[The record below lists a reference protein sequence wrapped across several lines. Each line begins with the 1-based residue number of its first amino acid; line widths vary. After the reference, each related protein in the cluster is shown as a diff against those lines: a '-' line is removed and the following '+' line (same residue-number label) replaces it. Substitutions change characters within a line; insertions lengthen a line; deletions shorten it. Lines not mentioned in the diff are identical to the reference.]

1 MSTMTVRDRWLA
13 AALPAL
19 LTLLIGW
26 FFFLRPAARETN
38 GLRQRVENQGSLS
51 TRKVLVAAAQNER
64 ADLEKAVADRHV
76 TPASEDGVFD
86 RNSAMQQVSL
96 LCAANGLSLNATAL
110 EVGGK
115 LPLDFQ
121 EATAA
126 FTRTVGTTPPQV
138 WRIELSG
145 RYPSIVKL
153 LEGLQRAKPLI
164 VPLNLSMESGK
175 NERIPAK
182 WVLTLWL

>member
-1 MSTMTVRDRWLA
+1 MNTMTARDKWLA

-26 FFFLRPAARETN
+26 FFFFRPAGRETN
-38 GLRQRVENQGSLS
+38 GLRQRVENQGPLS
-51 TRKVLVAAAQNER
+51 ARQALVAMAQKER
-64 ADLEKAVADRHV
+64 EDLEKAVADRRN
-76 TPASEDGVFD
+76 TPATEVGVFD

-96 LCAANGLSLNATAL
+96 LCDANGLSLNATAL
-110 EVGGK
+110 EPGGK
-115 LPLDFQ
+115 LPPALQ
-121 EATAA
+121 EATVAL
-126 FTRTVGTTPPQV
+126 TRTANATPPQV

-145 RYPSIVKL
+145 GYPSIVKL
-153 LEGLQRAKPLI
+153 LDGFQRAKPVI